1 MEQFE
6 VVVIRDRAG
15 NVLMVDSQPTQGF
28 QVVWDGTRRTSR
40 QLFTPEYPRAVGLPE
55 PHKRLATEARK
66 TFNAGRQVP
75 VFQAAAQALNFDR
88 EAQ

>member
-1 MEQFE
+1 MDE
-6 VVVIRDRAG
+6 VVLIRDIQRDDRI
-15 NVLMVDSQPTQGF
+15 V
-28 QVVWDGTRRTSR
+28 VVWDGRRSGPGGR
-40 QLFTPEYPRAVGLPE
+40 QLCVPEYPRAVGLPE

-75 VFQAAAQALNFDR
+75 VFQAAAQALNFDG